1 MSMLRCR
8 YFALQMFAMFHELEQ
23 TMKLSDI
30 LKQGIKLFVYTA
42 LALHLGACFLH
53 ITACYSDK

>member
-1 MSMLRCR
+1 MLCCR
-8 YFALQMFAMFHELEQ
+8 YFALQMVSMFHELEQ

-30 LKQGIKLFVYTA
+30 LKQGIKLVVYTT

-53 ITACYSDK
+53 ITACYSEE